1 MRSQEYYE
9 AMTEAF
15 QSVDNSP
22 PNHKEF
28 VITQT
33 KMDKI
38 VGEETGSPKYTIIS
52 VNHLRSISWITHPK
66 ALYSTAEGSYSELYF
81 E

>member
-1 MRSQEYYE
+1 MRSQEFYE

-22 PNHKEF
+22 PKFTEF
-28 VITQT
+28 VISQT
-33 KMDKI
+33 SMDKI

-52 VNHLRSISWITHPK
+52 ANHLRSISWITLPK
-66 ALYSTAEGSYSELYF
+66 ALYSTAEGSYSMLYS